1 MKLHSKTK
9 WTRKAQIAGVF
20 TVLGLFVM
28 GCSSTGNSADTTVDT
43 TAAPTVETT
52 APAPEAIVKKIAI
65 LTPGAGND
73 FSWNQQGIDSA
84 KAAAAAMGIEIIVA
98 DNLGYGNITPNLR
111 ELADQV
117 ELIIAHAS
125 GYNTAAPEVGA
136 EFNKPVAIVNVP
148 TAMKAGLVADYTAS
162 PNEGAY
168 LAGVLA
174 AKMTRSSI
182 LGIVVSGEPPSW
194 NSQSAG
200 FADGAKSV
208 NPKIKLLYSVIG
220 PAAYSDAEGAN
231 RVTKTLIAAGADIIL
246 GQGDGASFGMLS
258 AIEETPAADGGK
270 VLFIDVIGNKTG
282 IDKGFLLSSV
292 LWDYTSAFVAMI
304 KDINAGTYGSKNYG
318 LSLADG
324 SISLLKTP
332 LISDKIWAEIEDI
345 KAKIVAGALKVENVQ
360 DADGVRSRMSNV
372 TAGK

>member
-1 MKLHSKTK
+1 MKSHSKKK
-9 WTRKAQIAGVF
+9 WIRKAQMAGVLA
-20 TVLGLFVM
+20 VLGSFVV
-28 GCSSTGNSADTTVDT
+28 GCSSTSDSVDT
-43 TAAPTVETT
+43 TAAPIVETT

-65 LTPGAGND
+65 LTPEAGND
-73 FSWNQQGIDSA
+73 FGWNQQGVDGA
-84 KAAAAAMGIEIIVA
+84 KAAAAEMGVEIIVA
-98 DNLGYGNITPNLR
+98 DNLGYGDITPNLR

-117 ELIIAHAS
+117 DFIIAHAS

-136 EFNKPVAIVNVP
+136 EFNKPVAIVDTP
-148 TAMKAGLVADYTAS
+148 DAMKVGLVSDYTAS

-174 AKMTRSSI
+174 AKMTRSST

-220 PAAYSDAEGAN
+220 PAAYADAEGAN
-231 RVTKTLIAAGADIIL
+231 RVTKTLIAAGADIIF

-270 VLFIDVIGNKTG
+270 VLFIDVVGNKTS
-282 IDKGFLLSSV
+282 IDQGFLLSSV
-292 LWDYTSAFVAMI
+292 LWDFTPAFVAMI
-304 KDINAGTYGSKNYG
+304 TDINAGTYGSKNYG

-324 SISLLKTP
+324 SISLLKTA
-332 LISDKIWAEIEDI
+332 LISDEIWAEVEDI
-345 KAKIVAGALKVENVQ
+345 KAQIVAGTLKVENIQ

-372 TAGK
+372 TAGD